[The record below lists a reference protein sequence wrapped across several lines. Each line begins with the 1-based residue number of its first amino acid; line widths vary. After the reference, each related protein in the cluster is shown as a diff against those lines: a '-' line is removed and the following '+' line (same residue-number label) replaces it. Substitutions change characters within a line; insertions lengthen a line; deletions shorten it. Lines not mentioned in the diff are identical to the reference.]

1 MNKTIQFILNFALG
15 FLLLSVCSLG
25 FLLTSY
31 APMPIN
37 GSIAR
42 VGIEVGSSTAY
53 IPGYKFVCT
62 TNRQLAQC
70 EVNLQSK
77 PLKIMLVYTD
87 TDRKWEVAQC
97 QANYAGITEKC
108 TTNFHSIVVSGWLPD
123 VSIKS
128 NLGLTP
134 QQLQNLQ
141 RQEAQNS
148 NIVTKLSENQWGIL
162 SIGLSIAIGFVIGA
176 FSWLHFGQFVKA
188 IAIILIGLIMSRI
201 SLGWLGR
208 ISFITGQNYGLSPE
222 QLIQLVSWMSIG
234 SGIVTIIITAYLL
247 WPRNNQFVKGIV
259 TFINGLGMFSLSWSI
274 FLGSLLGLGYVD

>member
-42 VGIEVGSSTAY
+42 VGIEVGNATAY

-62 TNRQLAQC
+62 TNKLLAQC

-87 TDRKWEVAQC
+87 TDRKWEVERC
-97 QANYAGITEKC
+97 QASYAGITENC
-108 TTNFHSIVVSGWLPD
+108 TTNFHSIIVSGWLPD
-123 VSIKS
+123 VAIKS
-128 NLGLTP
+128 NLGLTL
-134 QQLQNLQ
+134 QQLQA
-141 RQEAQNS
+141 AQN
-148 NIVTKLSENQWGIL
+148 NHIVTRLSEKQWGIL
-162 SIGLSIAIGFVIGA
+162 STGLAIAIGFVASA
-176 FSWLHFGQFVKA
+176 FSWLHFGKFVKA

-208 ISFITGQNYGLSPE
+208 IPFTTGQDYGLNPD
-222 QLIQLVSWMSIG
+222 QLIQIVILMTIG
-234 SGIVTIIITAYLL
+234 SGIVTIIIAAYLI

-259 TFINGLGMFSLSWSI
+259 TFINGLGMFALSWFV

>member
-1 MNKTIQFILNFALG
+1 MNRTIQFILNFALG

-42 VGIEVGSSTAY
+42 VGIEVGSSKTY
-53 IPGYKFVCT
+53 IPGYKFACT
-62 TNRQLAQC
+62 TNKQTAQC

-77 PLKIMLVYTD
+77 PLKIMLVYTN
-87 TDRKWEVAQC
+87 TDRKWEGVLCEAS
-97 QANYAGITEKC
+97 YAGVTEKC
-108 TTNFHSIVVSGWLPD
+108 TTDFHSIVVSGWLPD

-141 RQEAQNS
+141 LQAAQN
-148 NIVTKLSENQWGIL
+148 NIVTKLSERQLGIL
-162 SIGLSIAIGFVIGA
+162 SIGLAIAIGFVVSA
-176 FSWLHFGQFVKA
+176 FSWLRFGQFAKA
-188 IAIILIGLIMSRI
+188 IAIILIGLITYRI
-201 SLGWLGR
+201 SMSWLGS
-208 ISFITGQNYGLSPE
+208 ISFITGQNYGLTPD

-234 SGIVTIIITAYLL
+234 SGIVIIIIAAYLL
-247 WPRNNQFVKGIV
+247 WPHNSQFVKGFV
-259 TFINGLGMFSLSWSI
+259 TFINGLGMFALSWLI
-274 FLGSLLGLGYVD
+274 FLISLLGLGYAD